1 MNTYDLEF
9 KKMIVNLYLNGEP
22 VSKLTREYEIS
33 KASVYKWKAEL
44 ASTPEAGQLC
54 ERKHDAEYQRMQKE
68 LAKLRE
74 ENEILKK
81 CVTIFSKK

>member
-1 MNTYDLEF
+1 MSKFDLEF
-9 KKMIVNLYLNGEP
+9 KKMIVDLYLNGES

-33 KASVYKWKAEL
+33 KASIYKWKEEL
-44 ASTPEAGQLC
+44 GDSSEATNQYELKHN
-54 ERKHDAEYQRMQKE
+54 EEYRKMQKE
-68 LAKLRE
+68 LASLRE

>member
-1 MNTYDLEF
+1 MTTYDLEF
-9 KKMIVNLYLNGEP
+9 KKMIVDLYLNGEP

-33 KASVYKWKAEL
+33 KASIYKWKTEL
-44 ASTPEAGQLC
+44 SSTPEAVKNY
-54 ERKHDAEYQRMQKE
+54 EFKHDPSYIQMQKE

-81 CVTIFSKK
+81 CVTT

>member
-1 MNTYDLEF
+1 MNTYDLAF
-9 KKMIVNLYLNGEP
+9 KKMIVDLYLGGAS
-22 VSKLTREYEIS
+22 VSTLTREYEIS

-44 ASTPEAGQLC
+44 ATTPEAAQQC
-54 ERKHDAEYQRMQKE
+54 KRKHDAEYKQMQKE